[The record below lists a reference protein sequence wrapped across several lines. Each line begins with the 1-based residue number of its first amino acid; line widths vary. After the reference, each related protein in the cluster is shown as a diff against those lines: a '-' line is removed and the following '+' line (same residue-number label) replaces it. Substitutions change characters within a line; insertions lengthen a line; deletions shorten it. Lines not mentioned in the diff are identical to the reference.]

1 MSFQDNNS
9 NTELT
14 NSPMVVFG
22 EDWDAHPSST
32 QHLVRELSKFHDIT
46 WINSIGMRSPK
57 LTLNDL
63 SRVLAKGVKM
73 LRPSTRLPPEQA
85 NHQNPLIKKSP
96 GDWQPMVV
104 DPVAIPF
111 HGNKGVRWLNEKL
124 IKQRL
129 FNAQK
134 SLAQQK
140 PILWL
145 SLPSAV
151 PLLGKI
157 NECFSVYYCGD
168 DFSALEGVDH
178 DVIEQLEQ
186 ELVDKVDLILVASET
201 LLNKFPKE
209 KTLFIPH
216 GVADYFF
223 EAPGERPADLPSGPV
238 AGFYGS
244 ISSWLDQDLLLQ
256 AAQQLPHWNFV
267 LIGQIRCDVS
277 QLQQQNNIHFLGEK
291 SHQQL
296 PDYIHHWQVSLL
308 PFKDNAQIQACN
320 PLKLR
325 EYMAVGKPI
334 VSTDFPAL
342 MPYRNWIKV
351 GQPGEG
357 NRFAQLIESAAAD
370 IPLIDQLVMD
380 KAGLDLFDVIS
391 DWNDIPRMQNHSGRR
406 KQQVSDQSW
415 RARALRVEQE
425 IKRRLGGGLCQQL

>member
-1 MSFQDNNS
+1 MSNENNKHS
-9 NTELT
+9 EVEVNQMTAT
-14 NSPMVVFG
+14 PMVVFG

-32 QHLVRELSKFHDIT
+32 QHLARELSKFHTVT
-46 WINSIGMRSPK
+46 WINSIGMRAPRFTPTDFGR
-57 LTLNDL
+57 LI
-63 SRVLAKGVKM
+63 RKGMKM
-73 LRPSTRLPPEQA
+73 LTPNKRWPPELA
-85 NHQNPLIKKSP
+85 NQQNPLLKKSP
-96 GDWQPMVV
+96 KDWQPTVIE
-104 DPVAIPF
+104 PIAIPF

-129 FNAQK
+129 FARQRQ
-134 SLAQQK
+134 LEQQR

-151 PLLGKI
+151 PLLGKV
-157 NECFSVYYCGD
+157 NECFSIYYCGD

-178 DVIEQLEQ
+178 EVIATLEQ

-201 LLNKFPKE
+201 LLDKFPEE

-223 EAPGERPADLPSGPV
+223 EAPGERPADLPEGPV

-244 ISSWLDQDLLLQ
+244 ISSWLDQDLLLSV
-256 AAQQLPHWNFV
+256 AQRLPHWNFV
-267 LIGQIRCDVS
+267 LIGQVRCDIDRLRV
-277 QLQQQNNIHFLGEK
+277 QKNIHFLGPKRHE
-291 SHQQL
+291 QL
-296 PDYIHHWQVSLL
+296 PEYLHHWQVSLL

-342 MPYRNWIKV
+342 LPYRNWIKIA
-351 GQPGEG
+351 GAG
-357 NRFAQLIESAAAD
+357 NAEYFAEQIETAAAD
-370 IPLIDQLVMD
+370 LPLIDQLVME

-391 DWNDIPRMQNHSGRR
+391 DWQDIQRMQSHSSRR
-406 KQQVSDQSW
+406 KQQVSKESW
-415 RARALRVEQE
+415 RARALKVERE
-425 IKRRLGGGLCQQL
+425 IMRRCGG